1 MNQKMLAV
9 LFLLLGW
16 LSTAQ
21 GQSVEELDSLAQ
33 VYGRMLG
40 DKPKDGFNGLK
51 SLEKATNFKKSKRA
65 QMLLGLAYYDG
76 LGTFTDRKAA
86 LDCFRQAAALGEVDA
101 YTMISVHYSSNPP
114 KEMKEHQEYCKMN
127 LKGAEVGCVFAM
139 WQLYYIYTDGG
150 VCVWP
155 NPKEGLKWL
164 KKAAEKGN
172 EFACLDLG
180 ELYYD
185 GDGVDQDYNM
195 AFRLIKQSAEED
207 NTKACIRLYQ
217 LYRDGKGV
225 QQSCSEGL
233 KWLDKALKKKN
244 AQAQY
249 EKGRAYLSGTCLAKD
264 ERAAKQLFSLS
275 ASQGY
280 TPAKHQLN
288 PPSSTSSS
296 SYSNNHSNTTNQ
308 ATSNNSAT
316 YNSTIA
322 DYRDELAQHGTVF
335 KGNVQQ
341 GESYTMKYGLRG
353 DHEVRLVINEGTR
366 PGYYPIIKMTYYDY
380 DNQVL
385 GSYTSDVSDVK
396 RINDHLTVLD
406 ISINAPRYSKRVDFK
421 IIRCSGYLLSVMD

>member
-1 MNQKMLAV
+1 
-9 LFLLLGW
+9 
-16 LSTAQ
+16 
-21 GQSVEELDSLAQ
+21 
-33 VYGRMLG
+33 
-40 DKPKDGFNGLK
+40 
-51 SLEKATNFKKSKRA
+51 
-65 QMLLGLAYYDG
+65 
-76 LGTFTDRKAA
+76 
-86 LDCFRQAAALGEVDA
+86 
-101 YTMISVHYSSNPP
+101 
-114 KEMKEHQEYCKMN
+114 
-127 LKGAEVGCVFAM
+127 
-139 WQLYYIYTDGG
+139 
-150 VCVWP
+150 
-155 NPKEGLKWL
+155 
-164 KKAAEKGN
+164 
-172 EFACLDLG
+172 
-180 ELYYD
+180 
-185 GDGVDQDYNM
+185 
-195 AFRLIKQSAEED
+195 
-207 NTKACIRLYQ
+207 
-217 LYRDGKGV
+217 
-225 QQSCSEGL
+225 
-233 KWLDKALKKKN
+233 
-244 AQAQY
+244 
-249 EKGRAYLSGTCLAKD
+249 
-264 ERAAKQLFSLS
+264 LFSLS